1 MEEISTSFCFICL
14 LHLANE
20 KGLRIQSPAPFV
32 GSGSG
37 SAGQGWDEGVVSNFG
52 NRGRGTRE
60 EGLEER
66 RFVGGLDQLRVFREI
81 SAV

>member
-32 GSGSG
+32 GDGG
-37 SAGQGWDEGVVSNFG
+37 PGWDDGEASGG
-52 NRGRGTRE
+52 MGGKRRA